1 MDLFLQPKAFIN
13 NQRICISGSKSETN
27 RWLLLQALFPEIV
40 IENTSNADDADVM
53 QKALANFSQNAVI
66 DVHHAGTAM
75 RFLTAF
81 FAQYEGLT
89 VTLTGSSRMKQR
101 PIQILVDALR
111 ALGAHIAYLENEGY
125 PPLRIEGQRLSSTQ
139 PIRIQAGVSSQ
150 YITALLLIAPKLTS
164 GLQLKLVGNAT
175 SAPYL
180 QMTLQMLLSLGVTVE
195 VEDSIITV
203 QKFQKSINSFI
214 ATVESDWSSA
224 SYFFSVIALGN
235 LRDKIVL
242 EKFRRQSWQADAVLP
257 NLYKRFGVD
266 TQWDG
271 FSLILEKI
279 AHPTEHELTFD
290 LIHAPDIAQTLA
302 VTAFGLGISCKLKG
316 LHTLKIKE
324 TDRIIALQKELTKL
338 GAQVEVTD
346 DSLFL
351 YARETALRPYQK
363 IQTYQDHRMA
373 MSFAPLARL
382 VPITICES
390 EVVSKSYPDFWR
402 DFENL
407 GIK

>member
-13 NQRICISGSKSETN
+13 KQRICISGSKSETN
-27 RWLLLQALFPEIV
+27 RWLLLQALFPEVI

-81 FAQYEGLT
+81 FAQYEGLNI
-89 VTLTGSSRMKQR
+89 TLTGSKRMKQR

-111 ALGAHIAYLENEGY
+111 TLGASITYLENEGF
-125 PPLRIEGQRLSSTQ
+125 PPLKIEGKKLQANH
-139 PIRIQAGVSSQ
+139 PIQIQAGISSQ
-150 YITALLLIAPKLTS
+150 YITALLLIGPKLST
-164 GLQLKLVGNAT
+164 GLTLELTGKVT

-180 QMTLQMLLSLGVTVE
+180 QMTLQMLISLGVAVE
-195 VEDSIITV
+195 VKGTTIQIQPFAAPQNPLT
-203 QKFQKSINSFI
+203 

-224 SYFFSVIALGN
+224 SYFFSLIALGN
-235 LRDKIVL
+235 IGDQVVL

-257 NLYKRFGVD
+257 NIYKHFGVE
-266 TQWDG
+266 THWDG
-271 FSLILEKI
+271 FSLVIEKK
-279 AHPTEHELTFD
+279 EQVSNNELSFD
-290 LIHAPDIAQTLA
+290 LTHAPDIAQTIA
-302 VTAFGLGISCKLKG
+302 VTAFGLGISSLFTG

-324 TDRIIALQKELTKL
+324 TDRILALQNELTKL
-338 GAQVEVTD
+338 GAKVNVTD
-346 DSLFL
+346 DSLHL
-351 YARETALRPYQK
+351 LARTEAIQPHVS

-382 VPITICES
+382 VPISICES

-402 DFENL
+402 DFERL
-407 GIK
+407 GLK

>member
-13 NQRICISGSKSETN
+13 KQRICISGSKSETN
-27 RWLLLQALFPEIV
+27 RWLLLQALFPEVI

-81 FAQYEGLT
+81 FAQYEGLNI
-89 VTLTGSSRMKQR
+89 TLTGSKRMKQR

-111 ALGAHIAYLENEGY
+111 TLGASITYLENEGF
-125 PPLRIEGQRLSSTQ
+125 PPLKIEGKKLQANH
-139 PIRIQAGVSSQ
+139 PIQIQAGISSQ
-150 YITALLLIAPKLTS
+150 YITALLLIGPKLST
-164 GLQLKLVGNAT
+164 GLTLELTGKVT

-180 QMTLQMLLSLGVTVE
+180 QMTLQMLISLGVAVE
-195 VEDSIITV
+195 VKGTTIQIQPFAAPQNPLT
-203 QKFQKSINSFI
+203 

-224 SYFFSVIALGN
+224 SYFFSLIALGN
-235 LRDKIVL
+235 IGDQVVL

-257 NLYKRFGVD
+257 NIYKHFGVE
-266 TQWDG
+266 THWDG
-271 FSLILEKI
+271 FSLVIEKK
-279 AHPTEHELTFD
+279 EQVSNNELSFD
-290 LIHAPDIAQTLA
+290 LTHAPDIAQTIA
-302 VTAFGLGISCKLKG
+302 VTAFGLGISSLFTG

-324 TDRIIALQKELTKL
+324 TDRILALQNELTKL
-338 GAQVEVTD
+338 GAKVNVTD
-346 DSLFL
+346 DSLHL
-351 YARETALRPYQK
+351 LARTEAIQPYVS

-382 VPITICES
+382 VPISICES

-402 DFENL
+402 DFERL
-407 GIK
+407 GLK